1 MFLKNCTQ
9 ATGKVSKFGLPHMFL
24 KNCTQATGKVSKFG
38 LPHMLLKNCTHAAG
52 KVSKFG
58 LQHMLISK
66 LYKYSTVHTVY
77 CLNEEA
83 TSFRT
88 VVRNRTGR

>member
-1 MFLKNCTQ
+1 
-9 ATGKVSKFGLPHMFL
+9 MFL

-66 LYKYSTVHTVY
+66 LYNRVE
-77 CLNEEA
+77 CGNELYLI
-83 TSFRT
+83 FKP
-88 VVRNRTGR
+88 